1 MGQLDEV
8 LNPEEKLLFRT
19 RLHWL
24 PCAPS
29 ALAVSLL
36 GAAVIAALL
45 VFARRPV
52 ADLFARE
59 PLMASILALGL
70 VLVVVLPLVIVRFLV
85 ATHEFGVT
93 DRRVIARM
101 GWISTR
107 TVDLNVTKVE
117 SLVIEQGALGRL
129 FRYGDLKVVGT
140 GGSAEVFRGVKDPIG
155 FRKAVN
161 SAADRM
167 GARPS
172 ES

>member
-1 MGQLDEV
+1 MGQLDDV
-8 LNPEEKLLFRT
+8 LNADEKLLFRT

-29 ALAVSLL
+29 ALVVSLL
-36 GAAVIAALL
+36 GVAAISALL

-52 ADLFARE
+52 VDLFARE
-59 PLMASILALGL
+59 PMMAWILALGL
-70 VLVVVLPLVIVRFLV
+70 VLVVVLPLIILRFLV

-101 GWISTR
+101 GWVSTR
-107 TVDLNVTKVE
+107 TVDLNVAKVE

-129 FRYGDLKVVGT
+129 FRYGDVKVVGT
-140 GGSAEVFRGVKDPIG
+140 GGTAEVFHGVKDPIG

-161 SAADRM
+161 SAADRVS
-167 GARPS
+167 ARTG

>member
-1 MGQLDEV
+1 MGQLDGV
-8 LNPEEKLLFRT
+8 LNPDERLLFRT

-36 GAAVIAALL
+36 GAVVIAALL
-45 VFARRPV
+45 VFARGPV
-52 ADLFARE
+52 ADQFARA
-59 PLMASILALGL
+59 PLTASILALGL
-70 VLVVVLPLVIVRFLV
+70 ALVVVMPLVVVRFLV

-101 GWISTR
+101 GWVSTR

-140 GGSAEVFRGVKDPIG
+140 GGTAETFRGVKDPIG

-161 SAADRM
+161 LAADRV
-167 GARPS
+167 GGKTG
-172 ES
+172 EG